1 MVYII
6 LPVKENY
13 MIPNLNEY
21 GLLPK
26 GIHKAT
32 LKEIEQKFGS
42 SSAKR
47 KELFIGFLNLV
58 QLLCKHKRS
67 IKSFLLNGSFVTDKE
82 SPRDYDCILVVKKD
96 FNFDSPEAEK
106 LKDAKKLFYAHNF
119 TCMEENLDRFHRL
132 INLFGYEKYTERPK
146 GLVEVIL

>member
-1 MVYII
+1 
-6 LPVKENY
+6 
-13 MIPNLNEY
+13 MIPNFNEY

-32 LKEIEQKFGS
+32 LEEIEQKFGS

-47 KELFIGFLNLV
+47 KELFIGFLKLV

-67 IKSFLLNGSFVTDKE
+67 IKSFLLNGSFVSDKE

-106 LKDAKKLFYAHNF
+106 IIKDAKKLFYAHNF
-119 TCMEENLDRFHRL
+119 TFMEEEDLDRYHRL
-132 INLFGYEKYTERPK
+132 IKWFGHEKYTKRPK